1 MKGTRKQRQ
10 EDRWQ
15 EILVPEEE
23 VQEDRNLIWHPED
36 FKNKLY

>member
-1 MKGTRKQRQ
+1 MKKKRKQRQ

-23 VQEDRNLIWHPED
+23 VQEGRNHIWHPED
-36 FKNKLY
+36 FEDKLY